1 MSLVAN
7 YSDSDSS
14 EDEKEVKTVE
24 KPCAKAPVALPSAD
38 DLFADNF
45 KKPASVGAFTSNTA
59 RQPAATPMLPT
70 QPVPKRSI
78 DDAELKNDV
87 RKPVRRKVRSLVPPQ
102 LRRPNVSTEDLSA
115 WNSQKT
121 MKQQG
126 ARQT

>member
-45 KKPASVGAFTSNTA
+45 KKPASVGAFTA
-59 RQPAATPMLPT
+59 RQPAATPALPT

-78 DDAELKNDV
+78 DDAEIKNDV

-115 WNSQKT
+115 WNTQKT

-126 ARQT
+126 AQQT